1 MPLNTEMPA
10 WLGARADWETKSAND
25 AIDKFNPYMDYM
37 AGKATALKVEG
48 MKLNLAS
55 GILQQQ
61 QQEQQINL
69 QQMVMQ
75 DKEQGIKEYPEWLK
89 STGGDP
95 QKMVDTP
102 FTGTSQSAAQQVQQ
116 TQLAAWQRTIQQQ
129 GVNAKMQD
137 AENKVKIANIKAQS
151 DSQRIE
157 MYGKIAEMKAN
168 ATNAGKSYEFEQLQN
183 DWQDANTQLSKETD
197 PDTIA
202 TLQARITQDTDRMK
216 KLSMFAAQV
225 PSKKEGTKTITRD
238 AAGNVVKEK
247 TETTSGTP
255 DAAAASKF
263 NPEDIKWLQGKPTPE
278 RVKKFESV
286 YGEGSAD
293 QYLP

>member
-75 DKEQGIKEYPEWLK
+75 DKEQGIKEYPEWLR

-157 MYGKIAEMKAN
+157 MYGKIEEMKAN
-168 ATNAGKSYEFEQLQN
+168 AAKSGKTYEFEQLQN

-216 KLSMFAAQV
+216 KLSMFAAQI
-225 PSKKEGTKTITRD
+225 PKKGEKIKLNSDGTSS
-238 AAGNVVKEK
+238 V
-247 TETTSGTP
+247 ETDTSGPDLSPPPPKQAKKDSFKVGGFTVTP
-255 DAAAASKF
+255 K
-263 NPEDIKWLQGKPTPE
+263 
-278 RVKKFESV
+278 
-286 YGEGSAD
+286 
-293 QYLP
+293 